1 MAIRSES
8 GQVLALNL
16 PKSEISCDGVCHA
29 LKAPPC
35 RLLHLLIENAESVVS
50 RKTIYKEIW
59 GYDFDPGTKIIEVQV
74 HYLRGI
80 LASSN
85 SGFEIKTYRGKGISL
100 QMTQRFQP
108 TSPYSSRHQ

>member
-1 MAIRSES
+1 VSSVQVNKVQKVAISSPS
-8 GQVLALNL
+8 GHILSVNKAKGELT
-16 PKSEISCDGVCHA
+16 CDGVCRA
-29 LKAPPC
+29 LKATPC
-35 RLLHLLIENAESVVS
+35 RLLHLLLENAENVVS

-74 HYLRGI
+74 HYLRSI

-100 QMTQRFQP
+100 QAA
-108 TSPYSSRHQ
+108 